1 MMKLSE
7 MTVHEYNKREESSVI
22 NNEIKISLG
31 QYSSFENEPDV
42 TLRSLQVKS

>member
-22 NNEIKISLG
+22 NNEKKISLG
-31 QYSSFENEPDV
+31 QN
-42 TLRSLQVKS
+42 